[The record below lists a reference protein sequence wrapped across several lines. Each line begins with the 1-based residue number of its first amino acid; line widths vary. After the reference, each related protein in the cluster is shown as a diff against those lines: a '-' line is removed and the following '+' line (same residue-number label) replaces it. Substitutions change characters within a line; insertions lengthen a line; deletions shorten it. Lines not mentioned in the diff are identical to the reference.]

1 MRRKMPSPPVAIE
14 GKNCW
19 RRAHAHRTALLVD
32 AESYYAALAEA
43 FERAQRSIVIVGWD
57 IHSRIRLL
65 RDERPHDLPVELGE
79 MLNALAHRR
88 RKLHVYV
95 LDWDFAMIYALD
107 REALPMLQLGWR
119 MHRRVHFRLDAE
131 HPLGG
136 SQHQKLVVVDDAVAF
151 VGGIDLAANR
161 WDTRTHRP
169 HDPKRVNPRG
179 QPYPP
184 FHDVQVA
191 VDGEA
196 AAALGELARE
206 RWRRAGGRPLRPSP
220 ATADPWPSELKPDLK
235 DVTVAIARTQPAWKN
250 HPQVSEIETLHLD
263 AIRAAR
269 RWIYIENQY
278 LTAASVGDALA
289 DRLREPKGP
298 EIVVVQP
305 RECSGWL
312 EELTMGVLRA
322 RLLRRLRHND
332 HQRHLRVLHPVDA
345 DGGPINVHAKVM
357 VIDDALMLIGSA
369 NLNNRSMGLDSEC
382 GLVIE
387 AADTPAIEAAIAAFR
402 NGLVAEHLAVSAED
416 VAHTLADTGSLAET
430 IHKLG
435 GDQPRLL
442 PLDGEVEP
450 WVDELVPASAV
461 IDPERP
467 VDVESL
473 VEYLLPED
481 LGESARHRLTRVGL
495 ILVALFLV
503 AAAWRWSPLYGWTEP
518 LRVAAWIEPLRDS
531 LLAPVITVAAF
542 TLGSLLVVP
551 VTILI
556 VLAAMVFGPWLGA
569 VYALLGSFTSASL
582 NYLIGRLLWRDTVVR
597 LAGGRISRLSRTLA
611 RRGVLAMIAVR
622 LLPVAPFTV
631 VNLVAGS
638 SHLRYRDFALGTLIG
653 MSPGIFGLAVFSD
666 QAIEAIRSPGA
677 GTVATAAIVLVLF
690 ALTTWWLRRL
700 LRTGAAPAEPPK

>member
-1 MRRKMPSPPVAIE
+1 
-14 GKNCW
+14 
-19 RRAHAHRTALLVD
+19 
-32 AESYYAALAEA
+32 
-43 FERAQRSIVIVGWD
+43 
-57 IHSRIRLL
+57 
-65 RDERPHDLPVELGE
+65 
-79 MLNALAHRR
+79 
-88 RKLHVYV
+88 
-95 LDWDFAMIYALD
+95 
-107 REALPMLQLGWR
+107 
-119 MHRRVHFRLDAE
+119 
-131 HPLGG
+131 
-136 SQHQKLVVVDDAVAF
+136 VAF

-169 HDPKRVNPRG
+169 HDPRRVNPRG
-179 QPYPP
+179 QPYSP
-184 FHDVQVA
+184 FHDVQIA

-196 AAALGELARE
+196 AAALSELARE
-206 RWRRAGGRPLRPSP
+206 RWRRAGGRRVRPSP
-220 ATADPWPSELKPDLK
+220 PTADPWPSELNPDLK
-235 DVTVAIARTQPAWKN
+235 DVTVTIARTQPAWKN
-250 HPQVSEIETLHLD
+250 HPQVSEMETLHLD

-289 DRLREPKGP
+289 DRLREPEGP

-322 RLLRRLRHND
+322 RLLRRLRQND
-332 HQRHLRVLHPVDA
+332 HQRRLRVVYPVDA
-345 DGGPINVHAKVM
+345 EGGPINVHAKVM

-387 AADTPAIEAAIAAFR
+387 AADTSAIEGAIAAFR

-416 VAHTLADTGSLAET
+416 VAHTLADTGSLTET

-435 GDQPRLL
+435 GDQARLL

-467 VDVESL
+467 VDVESF

-481 LGESARHRLTRVGL
+481 LGGSARHRLTRVGL

-531 LLAPVITVAAF
+531 LLAPLIAVAVF
-542 TLGSLLVVP
+542 TFGSLLVVP

-556 VLAAMVFGPWLGA
+556 VLTAIVFGPWLGA
-569 VYALLGSFTSASL
+569 AYALLGSFTSASL
-582 NYLIGRLLWRDTVVR
+582 NYLIGRMLWRDTVVR
-597 LAGGRISRLSRTLA
+597 LAGGRLSRLSRTLA

-666 QAIEAIRSPGA
+666 QAIAAIRSPGA
-677 GTVATAAIVLVLF
+677 GTVTTAAIILALF